1 MKLGQFIQKLQDE
14 AVEEFG
20 GGVNLDDIEISYIDI
35 GISDSLEL
43 DWDRDESDNILLAV
57 TSL

>member
-20 GGVNLDDIEISYIDI
+20 GGVNLDDIEITYIAI